1 MRLLCL
7 LINSRRDEN
16 DDRAVADD
24 IPALS
29 FSQQSLQI
37 DTYAIFNGDSYRKHD
52 MHSLSGTT
60 RKIEFKDNFQIK
72 ADYTNLALCRRACSP
87 FLLRPAVVC
96 KSLYIYRLWY
106 ARRVRTYA
114 SVRIDCTL
122 PVNWCSKILAI
133 PEHKMQGISLG
144 GWYVAGK
151 IGGISDQCHD
161 VWYGY

>member
-1 MRLLCL
+1 MTIAQFALRLFLFHNNPCKSIL
-7 LINSRRDEN
+7 MQYSTVN
-16 DDRAVADD
+16 
-24 IPALS
+24 
-29 FSQQSLQI
+29 
-37 DTYAIFNGDSYRKHD
+37 SYRKHD

-60 RKIEFKDNFQIK
+60 RKIEFKDNFRIK
-72 ADYTNLALCRRACSP
+72 ADYTNLALCRRAVCSP

-96 KSLYIYRLWY
+96 KSLYMY
-106 ARRVRTYA
+106 ACLYTHPACVN
-114 SVRIDCTL
+114 VCQWIDCTL

-133 PEHKMQGISLG
+133 PEHKMQRVPLG